1 MLILSVEPGK
11 APEAVDFIHL
21 RSSLVEPGALFA
33 SRWSKRAM
41 SIIHS
46 ARTKSYSVLPMRT
59 VRKTPGIRTSQ
70 LFVFKPFFKE
80 SEKVRIPRQKSAYL
94 SGQRRGSK

>member
-1 MLILSVEPGK
+1 MNIT
-11 APEAVDFIHL
+11 
-21 RSSLVEPGALFA
+21 R
-33 SRWSKRAM
+33 RAR
-41 SIIHS
+41 
-46 ARTKSYSVLPMRT
+46 AKSYSALPART

-94 SGQRRGSK
+94 SGQRRGAK